1 MLLRI
6 RSCEPLTP
14 IQQWIHTAELNLSDK
29 TSTIADLLYSIL
41 LFNFGD
47 CKDGRSILVG
57 SGNQA
62 KYALGNELFLQLV
75 KDDFALPISMAYH
88 LFLSDSEILE
98 LRILSREEALL
109 RSCEVLALRLSSSTS
124 LETALQNWSKG
135 VQERG
140 NKAHVQVTK
149 APKQANLIVSS
160 SLPYTTPNGS
170 EFNTKKR
177 DAAAP
182 TTWNDMYTLKK
193 SKVDHSANGE
203 FTVNPLKK
211 NVESQLLTTANQ
223 QRPMKSG
230 NSVKSSSSESSESD
244 DSSSESE
251 SSSAVSVSV
260 SSDAASVST
269 TASSSEEDSSES
281 SDSSSDDST
290 SSSDSSTSDGGS
302 LNSQQL
308 KHHNKKTNDI
318 PKSNTSGFSHSL
330 NTANEMSYFR
340 DSSALHSSNPD
351 TLYSGSTIDG
361 ERTTLFDTT
370 NFLKSS
376 PTKRQSSLE
385 QESDIVYKRFGE
397 FGTDSVDANTSDFRS
412 ADDKN
417 GIFNNRSFH
426 EFDEDPNSST
436 SIRPPGS
443 GSSATKSRNL
453 RRKKSRLMKKYGQ
466 DVEAMPGDLD
476 LADRPYPSDES
487 KDLSE
492 GQSSHLDSDTIKVEH
507 RYDAVPVSKDAELD
521 VEFPPG
527 SLLRFTIM
535 DLNVNTYTPEISEK
549 SGRVITSNDKEVKI
563 QLDTKHR
570 YKIKYGPDGEIIQGR
585 FGTIPDEQLVEG
597 IVTYGWDLM
606 SDIHKL
612 VQY

>member
-6 RSCEPLTP
+6 RSCDPLIP
-14 IQQWIHTAELNLSDK
+14 MQQWIHTAELNLSDK
-29 TSTIADLLYSIL
+29 TSSIADLLYSIL

-57 SGNQA
+57 PGNQA

-75 KDDFALPISMAYH
+75 KDDFSLPISMSYH
-88 LFLSDSEILE
+88 LFLSDSDILE
-98 LRILSREEALL
+98 LRVLPREEALL
-109 RSCEVLALRLSSSTS
+109 RSCEVMALRLSSSAS
-124 LETALQNWSKG
+124 LETALREWSKAIQG
-135 VQERG
+135 RG
-140 NKAHVQVTK
+140 NKAHTQNTQ
-149 APKQANLIVSS
+149 APKQANLLVSS
-160 SLPYTTPNGS
+160 SLPYATPNHS
-170 EFNTKKR
+170 DLTTKKR

-182 TTWNDMYTLKK
+182 TARNDTYTSKK
-193 SKVDHSANGE
+193 SKLDHFMESDITINPMKE
-203 FTVNPLKK
+203 KVNFQPLAMK
-211 NVESQLLTTANQ
+211 NQQNPVESQ
-223 QRPMKSG
+223 KSA
-230 NSVKSSSSESSESD
+230 KPSSSESSESD
-244 DSSSESE
+244 DSSGE

-269 TASSSEEDSSES
+269 AATSSEEESSES
-281 SDSSSDDST
+281 SSSSSDDTASD
-290 SSSDSSTSDGGS
+290 SDSSASDS
-302 LNSQQL
+302 ESSNSQQL
-308 KHHNKKTNDI
+308 DHYVKQSNDVS
-318 PKSNTSGFSHSL
+318 KSNTSGFSHSL

-340 DSSALHSSNPD
+340 DSSALHSTNPD

-361 ERTTLFDTT
+361 DRTTLFDTT
-370 NFLKSS
+370 DFLKSS
-376 PTKRQSSLE
+376 PKNKRQSSLE
-385 QESDIVYKRFGE
+385 QESDIVYKRFGDFE
-397 FGTDSVDANTSDFRS
+397 TDSVDVGTSDFRS
-412 ADDKN
+412 AHDKN
-417 GIFNNRSFH
+417 DTSNNRSFH
-426 EFDEDPNSST
+426 EFDEDPDNST
-436 SIRPPGS
+436 SVQPPGS

-466 DVEAMPGDLD
+466 DVESMPGDLY

-492 GQSSHLDSDTIKVEH
+492 GQSSLLSSDIIKVEH
-507 RYDAVPVSKDAELD
+507 RYNAIPVLKNAELD

-549 SGRVITSNDKEVKI
+549 SGRVITSNEKEVKI

-570 YKIKYGPDGEIIQGR
+570 YKIKYGSDGEIIQGR

-612 VQY
+612 VQS